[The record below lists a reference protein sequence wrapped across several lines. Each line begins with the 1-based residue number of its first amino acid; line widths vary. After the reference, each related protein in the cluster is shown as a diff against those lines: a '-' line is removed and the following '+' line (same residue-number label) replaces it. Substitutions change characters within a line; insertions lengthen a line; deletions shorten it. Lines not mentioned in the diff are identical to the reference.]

1 MLAVVVGLL
10 DDRAALAAELALA
23 PESAQHVLV
32 AAGYRQW
39 GVGLVQRLRGAFT
52 LLVWDSRQHRGLL
65 AVDQLGARSLFY
77 CRTGRSLAFAADVRE
92 LLPLL
97 AATPPPFER
106 AVVRWL
112 VDGVHEPHETLF
124 AGVERLPGGHG
135 LRIGPTPEPPERYWR
150 PLYRTPP
157 RIDFEAAAGAVRS
170 GLARAVTRAC
180 QRRPPMGVLLSGG
193 IDSSAVAA
201 FARPSAKQLV
211 AYSALFP
218 NHEATDESGPIAAR
232 ARALGLPAG
241 SISYQRG
248 GTIPAT
254 LRYLDAW
261 RLPPASPNL
270 FFHEPL
276 LDLARNEGMKSMLD
290 GQGGDELLG
299 LSPFLAT
306 DRLLRGR
313 LREVGRLLHIAI
325 DSRSGRSAARRAAF
339 RGIVLKGAVPSG
351 LHQLGRDVRR
361 NRRNPVWLTDVGA
374 ELYAGGRSSWE
385 WKATPGPRWWAHL
398 ADAVTVARERAGVHD
413 FLRHAF
419 AHSGLVGAHPL
430 LEDVDLVETVLAL
443 PPEHAWHERHDRPM
457 LREAV
462 RGLLPDQIRLRPDKS
477 FFDDVLAF
485 AVRVEDAAAI
495 EELLSGRTEVSRY
508 VRPELFAQLRATR
521 ESAQGRRA
529 TWLLWR
535 LATLE
540 CWLRMQADGDFAR
553 RASMRFSL
561 VELEATVS
569 PSQPAHRR

>member
-1 MLAVVVGLL
+1 MLAVVVGLV
-10 DDRAALAAELALA
+10 DDRVALARELALA
-23 PESAQHVLV
+23 PASAQHVLV
-32 AAGYRQW
+32 AAGYRRW
-39 GVGLVQRLRGAFT
+39 GAELVQRLRGAFT
-52 LLVWDSRQHRGLL
+52 LLVWDGRQHRGLL

-77 CRTGRSLAFAADVRE
+77 CRTGRFLAFAADVRE

-97 AATPPPFER
+97 AATPPPSER

-112 VDGVHEPHETLF
+112 VDGVHEPHETLL
-124 AGVERLPGGHG
+124 AGVERLPGGHL
-135 LRIGPTPEPPERYWR
+135 LRIGRVPAPPERYWR

-157 RIDFEAAAGAVRS
+157 RVDFDAAAGAVRS

-180 QRRPPMGVLLSGG
+180 QRRPPIGVLLSGG

-201 FARPSAKQLV
+201 FARASAEQLV

-218 NHEATDESGPIAAR
+218 NHAATDESALIAAR

-241 SISYQRG
+241 SIAFRRG
-248 GTIPAT
+248 GAMPAT

-270 FFHEPL
+270 FFHELL
-276 LDLARNEGMKSMLD
+276 LDLAREEGMESMLD
-290 GQGGDELLG
+290 GQGGDELFG

-313 LREVGRLLHIAI
+313 LREVDRLLHIGI

-339 RGIVLKGAVPSG
+339 RGIVLKGAVPSR
-351 LHQLGRDVRR
+351 LHRLGRGLRR
-361 NRRNPVWLTDVGA
+361 QRRNPVWLTDVGA
-374 ELYAGGRSSWE
+374 KLYAGGRSSWE
-385 WKATPGPRWWAHL
+385 WKAIPGPRWWAYL
-398 ADAVTVARERAGVHD
+398 ADTVTVARERAGVHD

-419 AHSGLVGAHPL
+419 ARSGLVGAHPL

-443 PPEHAWHERHDRPM
+443 PPEHAWHERHDRPV

-462 RGLLPDQIRLRPDKS
+462 RGLLPDPIRFRPDKS

-485 AVRVEDAAAI
+485 AVRVEDAAAADG
-495 EELLSGRTEVSRY
+495 LLSGRTEVSRY

-521 ESAQGRRA
+521 ESTQGRRG

-540 CWLRMQADGDFAR
+540 CWLRMQADADFAQ
-553 RASMRFSL
+553 RASTTSSL

-569 PSQPAHRR
+569 PSRAAYRR